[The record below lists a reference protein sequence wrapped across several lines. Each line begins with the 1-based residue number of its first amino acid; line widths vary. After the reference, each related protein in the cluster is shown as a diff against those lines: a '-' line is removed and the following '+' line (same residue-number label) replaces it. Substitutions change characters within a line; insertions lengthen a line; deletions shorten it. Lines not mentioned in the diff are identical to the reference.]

1 MSERDAHPSRIGGW
15 TAAADFARGMEGAQL
30 PGANRI
36 PTQGSRMHPSVPVA
50 RGAAEL
56 QRLLRERTLDLRTL
70 DVGGFRRWL
79 EPHLARWERD
89 PAFVQRTRI
98 REIRRAHPRLRA
110 LQAELRA
117 AEAADRASPLSERL
131 RRVEHDLAGAG
142 RAAAG
147 LEGALE
153 RAAPEKRAALRR
165 KLDGFRARRAALG
178 KELEELT
185 RSSAERQALLRL
197 RAELA
202 DLRAAAGLD
211 AEEARLRDLLRTR
224 GQGAGRRG
232 AAFEEL
238 AAELTRI
245 HVLPDLPDDGADGG
259 EPRVLRGVT
268 LGAARMELDQVVV
281 RPGTPGEPV
290 EVLAVV
296 EVKRGLNDL
305 AHGFRMRQENLA
317 WLTGEQGGPD
327 PAAYRTRGFPA
338 GRFDRPAVH
347 AEGGESWRFGPGS
360 FRRFRRDP
368 ATGLFLDGL
377 YLVTRDG
384 PLWGVGGAALA
395 RIACRVATDPRWD
408 PADEAY
414 LAGLLEWCR
423 SLAHPVE
430 APDVLR
436 SYAAAGER
444 AGQVLVVEAGA

>member
-1 MSERDAHPSRIGGW
+1 
-15 TAAADFARGMEGAQL
+15 
-30 PGANRI
+30 
-36 PTQGSRMHPSVPVA
+36 MHPSVPVA

-56 QRLLRERTLDLRTL
+56 HRLLRERTLDLRTL

-79 EPHLARWERD
+79 ELHLARWERD
-89 PAFVQRTRI
+89 PVFVQRTRI
-98 REIRRAHPRLRA
+98 REIRRARPRLRA
-110 LQAELRA
+110 LEAELRA
-117 AEAADRASPLSERL
+117 AEAADQASPLSERL
-131 RRVEHDLAGAG
+131 GRVEHELAGAG
-142 RAAAG
+142 RAVAG

-153 RAAPEKRAALRR
+153 QAAPEKRAALQG

-178 KELEELT
+178 QELEELT
-185 RSSAERQALLRL
+185 RSSAERQALLRA

-202 DLRAAAGLD
+202 GLRAAAGLD
-211 AEEARLRDLLRTR
+211 AEEARLRELLRAR
-224 GQGAGRRG
+224 GQGSGRRG

-238 AAELTRI
+238 AAELTRV
-245 HVLPDLPDDGADGG
+245 HLLPGLRDDGADGG

-281 RPGTPGEPV
+281 RAGAGPGEPV
-290 EVLAVV
+290 EALAVV
-296 EVKRGLNDL
+296 EVKRGLNDI

-317 WLTGEQGGPD
+317 WLTGGEDGPD

-338 GRFDRPAVH
+338 GRFDRPATH
-347 AEGGESWRFGPGS
+347 TDGGETLVFGPGS

-377 YLVTRDG
+377 YLVTREG

-408 PADEAY
+408 PADEGY
-414 LAGLLEWCR
+414 LAGLLEWCG

-430 APDVLR
+430 TPDVLR
-436 SYAAAGER
+436 TYAAAGER
-444 AGQVLVVEAGA
+444 AGQVLVVAS

>member
-1 MSERDAHPSRIGGW
+1 
-15 TAAADFARGMEGAQL
+15 
-30 PGANRI
+30 
-36 PTQGSRMHPSVPVA
+36 MHPSVPVA

-56 QRLLRERTLDLRTL
+56 HRLLRERTLDLRTL
-70 DVGGFRRWL
+70 DAGGFRRWL
-79 EPHLARWERD
+79 ALHLARWERD

-110 LQAELRA
+110 LETELRA
-117 AEAADRASPLSERL
+117 AEAADRASPVSERL
-131 RRVEHDLAGAG
+131 GRVEHELAGAG
-142 RAAAG
+142 RAVAG

-153 RAAPEKRAALRR
+153 QAAPEKRAALRR
-165 KLDGFRARRAALG
+165 KLDGFRARRTALG
-178 KELEELT
+178 QELEDLT
-185 RSSAERQALLRL
+185 RSSAERQALLRV
-197 RAELA
+197 RTELA
-202 DLRAAAGLD
+202 SLRAAAGLD
-211 AEEARLRDLLRTR
+211 AEETRLRGLLRSR
-224 GQGAGRRG
+224 GQGSGRRG

-245 HVLPDLPDDGADGG
+245 HVLPGLRDDGTDG

-281 RPGTPGEPV
+281 RAGAGPGEPV

-317 WLTGEQGGPD
+317 WLTGGEGGPD

-338 GRFDRPAVH
+338 GRFDRPALH

-377 YLVTRDG
+377 YLVTREG
-384 PLWGVGGAALA
+384 PVWGVGGSALA
-395 RIACRVATDPRWD
+395 RIACRVATDSRWD
-408 PADEAY
+408 PASEAY

-423 SLAHPVE
+423 SLARPVE
-430 APDVLR
+430 TPDVLR
-436 SYAAAGER
+436 TYAAEQFAR
-444 AGQVLVVEAGA
+444 QVLVVGARS